1 MGSWQDG
8 QHKCTKQYKQYKQR
22 GSMMVEVAFLLPVF
36 LFIVF
41 SALELARGLIIY
53 ASLNHVLSEAA
64 RQVKLSTASGANYQS
79 LLLDEMT
86 TNPASLLDS
95 NKLVVEQ
102 AKFYSSPEKL
112 ADQEPNDSAVDSNGL
127 LAKYTVSYQVTLLS
141 PWLQNLFPF
150 RAEILVKHEPE
161 LEDEA

>member
-1 MGSWQDG
+1 MVSANFNSNSNFHTDNLLSG
-8 QHKCTKQYKQYKQR
+8 KYKQR
-22 GSMMVEVAFLLPVF
+22 GSMVVEVAFLLPVF

-64 RQVKLSTASGANYQS
+64 RQVKLSSASGANYQTA
-79 LLLDEMT
+79 LLHAMKA
-86 TNPASLLDS
+86 NPASLLDS
-95 NKLVVEQ
+95 SKLVVEQ

-112 ADQEPNDSAVDSNGL
+112 ADQEPNDSASAIDAP

-141 PWLQNLFPF
+141 PWLQDLFPF
-150 RAEILVKHEPE
+150 SAGILVKHEY
-161 LEDEA
+161 